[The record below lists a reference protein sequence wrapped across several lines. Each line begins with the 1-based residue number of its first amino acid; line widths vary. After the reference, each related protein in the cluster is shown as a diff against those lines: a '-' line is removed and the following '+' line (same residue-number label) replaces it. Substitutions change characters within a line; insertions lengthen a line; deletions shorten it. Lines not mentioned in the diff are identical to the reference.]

1 MEALLQQLAAVMEEP
16 LHCRG
21 AVFSAL
27 LQALSPLAILL
38 ELAQLHLQLHAT
50 PVVLQDTKALQQQLV
65 AQQEGIGRSQGAR

>member
-27 LQALSPLAILL
+27 LQALSPLAMLL
-38 ELAQLHLQLHAT
+38 VLAQVQLQLRA
-50 PVVLQDTKALQQQLV
+50 PPLVLQDTKALLQQLV